1 MSKQKR
7 KSKFKIGTMINYT
20 LLALLAISMLY
31 PFIYILV
38 LSFNDGYDTLKGGIY
53 FFPRK
58 FTFDN
63 YIKVFQ
69 DSNILNSYGITIFRT
84 FVGTILGT
92 FVCSMLAYALSNKDL
107 PGRRGLIF
115 FFFFTTIFSGG
126 MIPYYI
132 LLRQINLTQSV
143 WVYVIPQL
151 YNFFN
156 IMLLRTYFES
166 LPGAIMESARIDG
179 CSDVRLFF
187 KMYIPLSMPV
197 IATILLFFGVM
208 HWNEWFTGAYYVQ
221 NKDLFPVATML
232 QNVLAESTF
241 ESSTTDMNQINT
253 NLAMKATNTTPESLK
268 MAFIIVMTF
277 PILCI
282 YPFLQKYFVKG
293 MMVGSV
299 KG

>member
-1 MSKQKR
+1 MKRHRNRSKLKL
-7 KSKFKIGTMINYT
+7 GNVINY
-20 LLALLAISMLY
+20 ALLIVIGITMLY
-31 PFIYILV
+31 PFLYILV

-58 FTFDN
+58 FTWDN

-69 DSNILNSYGITIFRT
+69 DSYILNSYTITLFRT
-84 FVGTILGT
+84 IVGTILGT
-92 FVCSMLAYALSNKDL
+92 LVCSMLAYALSNKNL
-107 PGRRGLIF
+107 PGRRFLIF

-126 MIPYYI
+126 MVPYYI
-132 LLRQINLTQSV
+132 LLRQLNLTQSI

-179 CSDVRLFF
+179 CSDLKIFF
-187 KMYIPLSMPV
+187 KICLPLSGPV
-197 IATILLFFGVM
+197 IATILLFFGVA

-221 NKDLFPVATML
+221 NKSLFPVATML

-241 ESSTTDMNQINT
+241 ESAITDTGKMNT
-253 NLAMKATNTTPESLK
+253 NLAMAVTSTTPESLK
-268 MAFIIVMTF
+268 MAFIIVMTL

-293 MMVGSV
+293 MTIGSV